1 MAPEAW
7 RLAVKSHTPNAPLPA
22 PRAQLNN
29 IMIKNY
35 FTIAIRYLRRHRVF
49 SFINIAGLGLGMAC
63 CLFIY
68 LFVQDELSYD
78 RFHEKA
84 DRIYQVSY
92 HAPNNYTFARIPP
105 PLGPRLREYFPE
117 VETSARMYGRNL
129 SVRVPVN
136 VSENTFND
144 FEEEDVFF
152 VDSTLFNIFS
162 FDFIAGTPNENL
174 SDPATAIIAESM
186 AEKYFGADW
195 QKNNVLEQTLTFI
208 GEHPFKIVG
217 VVKDMPSNSHWQF
230 HILVPY
236 ENMFTIENP
245 DMGQIMRDNLARN
258 WVISHSFT
266 YVLLKEGASPAA
278 VDEKMPALLE
288 EHVPKELK
296 VGQTFSL
303 LPLLDVHLTPDVYL
317 QPEPTSDLEYVYI
330 FAAIAFV
337 TLLIACFNFIN
348 LSTAQSL
355 KRAREVGMRK
365 VLGARKPQLFMQFLG
380 ESLLLS
386 FVGFILALFIVFTA
400 LPDFNTLTE
409 KSITSDYLFNWKIL
423 GGFLIIF
430 VITGLLGGS
439 YPAFYI
445 TRMKTLATLKG
456 GKGEVAH
463 KKFPFRKVLVVFQFA
478 MSIALIAGAAIIFSQ
493 IRYMQNRP
501 LGFQQEAIITIPV
514 FSQNMNNV
522 FGGVN
527 GQVRSRL
534 NAFENEVQQN
544 SEIEAVTLS
553 STVPGLGSMAR
564 GTLYE
569 GHGEEEGRL
578 FIPTISV
585 DYNFLDTYEL
595 ELVAGR
601 DFSKESGTDHTSAF
615 IVNETSVKEFGW
627 ETPEKAIGKT
637 IDLEGKKGSVIGVIK
652 DFHYVSL
659 QVPIGS
665 LILDVGVPLFNV
677 FSIKMNTQ
685 NFDNTLAFL
694 EEKWATHFPEKTF
707 EYTFLDNNLV
717 EIYRADRRF
726 GKIIGIFASLAI
738 LVSCLGTYGLSLL
751 YAQQKEKEVGIRK
764 VLGASVAHIISLL
777 SKGHLILIGLASI
790 IGIPLAYWGTQRW
803 LENFAYRMDLSAGLF
818 ILSVGAVLL
827 IALMTISYQT
837 LKAALANPVHAL
849 RDE

>member
-1 MAPEAW
+1 
-7 RLAVKSHTPNAPLPA
+7 
-22 PRAQLNN
+22 
-29 IMIKNY
+29 MIKNY
-35 FTIAIRYLRRHRVF
+35 FTIAIRYLHRHRVF

-63 CLFIY
+63 CLFIF

-84 DRIYQVSY
+84 DRIYQISY
-92 HAPNNYTFARIPP
+92 HAPNNNTYARIPP
-105 PLGPRLREYFPE
+105 PLSVRMTEYFPE
-117 VETSARMYGRNL
+117 VETSARMFSRNL
-129 SVRVPVN
+129 SVRVPVSTN
-136 VSENTFND
+136 GDEFND
-144 FEEEDVFF
+144 FEEEDIFF

-162 FDFIAGTPNENL
+162 FQFIAEVPTENL
-174 SDPATAIIAESM
+174 SDPSTVIITESM
-186 AEKYFGADW
+186 AEKYFGPDW
-195 QKNNVLEQTLTFI
+195 QKNDVLGQTLTFI
-208 GEHPFKIVG
+208 GQHPFKIVG
-217 VVKDMPSNSHWQF
+217 VVKDMPTHSHWQF
-230 HILVPY
+230 NMLVPY
-236 ENMFTIENP
+236 ENMYAIENQE
-245 DMGQIMRDNLARN
+245 MGQFMRENLSRN

-266 YVLLKEGASPAA
+266 YVLLKEGYSPAT
-278 VDEKMPALLE
+278 VEEKFPAFLE
-288 EHVPKELK
+288 QHVPKDLK

-303 LPLLDVHLTPDVYL
+303 LPLTDIHLTPDVYL
-317 QPEPTSDLEYVYI
+317 QPEPTSDIEYIYI
-330 FAAIAFV
+330 FAAIASI

-365 VLGARKPQLFMQFLG
+365 VLGAHKTQLFGQFLG

-400 LPDFNTLTE
+400 LPEFNALTE
-409 KSITSDYLFNWKIL
+409 KAITSDYLFNWKIL
-423 GGFLIIF
+423 GGFLGIF
-430 VITGLLGGS
+430 MVAGLLGGS

-445 TRMKTLATLKG
+445 TRMKTLSTLKG
-456 GKGEVAH
+456 GKAETAH
-463 KKFPFRKVLVVFQFA
+463 QKFPFRKALVVFQFA
-478 MSIALIAGAAIIFSQ
+478 MSIALIAGAVIIFSQ
-493 IRYMQNRP
+493 LRFMQSRP
-501 LGFQQEAIITIPV
+501 LGFQQEAIINIPI

-534 NAFENEVQQN
+534 NAFENEVLEN
-544 SEIEAVTLS
+544 SDINAITLS
-553 STVPGLGSMAR
+553 SSIPGLGVVAR

-569 GHGEEEGRL
+569 GRDEEEGRL
-578 FIPTISV
+578 FIPTISA
-585 DYNFLDTYEL
+585 DYDFLDTYEL
-595 ELVAGR
+595 ELLAGR
-601 DFSKESGTDHTSAF
+601 DFSQGAGTDHTSAF
-615 IVNETSVKEFGW
+615 IINETTVREFGW

-665 LILDVGVPLFNV
+665 LILDVGVPMFNV
-677 FSIKMNTQ
+677 FSIKMETQ
-685 NFDNTLAFL
+685 NLENTLEYL
-694 EEKWATHFPEKTF
+694 ETQWTAHFPEKTF
-707 EYTFLDNNLV
+707 EYSFLESDLA

-764 VLGASVAHIISLL
+764 VLGASVGHIIGLL
-777 SKGHLILIGLASI
+777 SKGHLLLIGLASLM
-790 IGIPLAYWGTQRW
+790 GIPLAYWGTHRW
-803 LENFAYRMDLSAGLF
+803 LENFAYRMELSAGLF

-827 IALMTISYQT
+827 IALFTISYQT
-837 LKAALANPVHAL
+837 LKAALANPVDAL